1 MCLLSHVL
9 TISRSSCAVGYLRLG
24 SRKKSILG
32 FGARF
37 DYFLIIVDAA
47 NWFTRDGLQ
56 WLQLREFIVV
66 PRTRTYPRER
76 GSLRVRDN
84 ICLVLERV
92 SANHAR
98 EMRSNIARW
107 TVGNGLLTDKCCSNG
122 DYRRL
127 VDYISYCCFRY
138 NNFLWFV
145 IRRSNRFIWIFL
157 YFWGYVVISRWQMKT
172 CWFNLRS
179 FYIINARLYILNLN
193 LFQKLNYLLSRFLIF
208 STKKYRKTFY

>member
-1 MCLLSHVL
+1 MRDRLSPARLAEKKRPQVWRAVRLFSHR
-9 TISRSSCAVGYLRLG
+9 TDSRE
-24 SRKKSILG
+24 
-32 FGARF
+32 
-37 DYFLIIVDAA
+37 
-47 NWFTRDGLQ
+47 RDGLQ

-107 TVGNGLLTDKCCSNG
+107 TVGNVCARINVIPTRIIVATSWQ
-122 DYRRL
+122 
-127 VDYISYCCFRY
+127 YISYRCFRY
-138 NNFLWFV
+138 NNFFL
-145 IRRSNRFIWIFL
+145 IRYPKIESITIELIHMNII

-179 FYIINARLYILNLN
+179 FYIMNVRLYILNLN
-193 LFQKLNYLLSRFLIF
+193 LFQKLNHYNNIVFLGSSFYLSIIIW
-208 STKKYRKTFY
+208 SVA

>member
-1 MCLLSHVL
+1 MHRECLLSHVL
-9 TISRSSCAVGYLRLG
+9 TISRSSCAIGYLRLD
-24 SRKKSILG
+24 SRKKSVLK

-37 DYFLIIVDAA
+37 DYFLIELIHE
-47 NWFTRDGLQ
+47 RDGLQ

-107 TVGNGLLTDKCCSNG
+107 TVGNVCARINVIPTGIIVATSWQ
-122 DYRRL
+122 
-127 VDYISYCCFRY
+127 YISYRCFRY
-138 NNFLWFV
+138 NNFFWFV
-145 IRRSNRFIWIFL
+145 IRRSNRLRSNWFIWI
-157 YFWGYVVISRWQMKT
+157 
-172 CWFNLRS
+172 
-179 FYIINARLYILNLN
+179 LYIFLRLCGDIAMTNEDL
-193 LFQKLNYLLSRFLIF
+193 LIQFKKLLYNEC
-208 STKKYRKTFY
+208 TFIHLKFEFIPKIKSL